1 MGDLRSRCSVL
12 SLETLNTEQ
21 AELVQCQGNWDAPLG
36 YAHLVKKHC
45 FLFSPPTP
53 PEIQLVLGLAAIQ
66 SQGVDVFY
74 KTDLN
79 SRQIN
84 FPDLNK
90 VFYTPTGHQKAHLK
104 SLVSLICL
112 ISASRRVRL
121 E

>member
-1 MGDLRSRCSVL
+1 MPGQLGCATGICSL
-12 SLETLNTEQ
+12 SKET
-21 AELVQCQGNWDAPLG
+21 
-36 YAHLVKKHC
+36 C